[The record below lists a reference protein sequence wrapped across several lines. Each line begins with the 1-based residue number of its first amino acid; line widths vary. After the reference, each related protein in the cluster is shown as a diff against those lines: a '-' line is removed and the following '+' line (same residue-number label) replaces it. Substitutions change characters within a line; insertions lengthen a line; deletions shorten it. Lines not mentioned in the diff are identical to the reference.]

1 MRWLRRE
8 VLLLCRAMPLPIAI
22 PVAHLVGMTLAW
34 IARSELARSEVPL
47 VLARPFLVALGLA
60 VLVFAPVIGYFAA
73 FHGDWAYLY
82 LVRWNRVPSALD
94 LLLVVV
100 AAAQIP
106 LGFALAS
113 PWAIAKRS
121 SRFLTVSGIALG
133 VVLVASAVT
142 ARRLG
147 VSATYAQYHGGFGA
161 VPIGRSPLGRGVL
174 LSWAVLAAAY
184 AWTAHVLRSARS
196 RRP

>member
-1 MRWLRRE
+1 
-8 VLLLCRAMPLPIAI
+8 MPLPFAI
-22 PVAHLVGMTLAW
+22 PVGLLVGMTLAW
-34 IARSELARSEVPL
+34 LARSELARSEVPL
-47 VLARPFLVALGLA
+47 VLARPFLVALGLS
-60 VLVFAPVIGYFAA
+60 VLVFAPVVGYFAA

-94 LLLVVV
+94 LAFVLV

-121 SRFLTVSGIALG
+121 SRFLTASAIALG
-133 VVLVASAVT
+133 VVLAASAVT

-147 VSATYAQYHGGFGA
+147 VSATYAQYQGGFGA

-174 LSWAVLAAAY
+174 LSWAVLAAGY